1 MKISVVMAVYNGEKY
16 IEEQLMSI
24 LSQSIMPDELIIQ
37 DDGSSDSTT
46 DKIQSITEK
55 SDVSVKLIK
64 NKENLGFSKNF
75 ITAISAA
82 SGEYIFLSDQDDIWK
97 KDRIKRAL
105 SVMEDNDN
113 ILALSSAF
121 DLIDEDGVVIKKAK
135 NSKKLVNIS
144 QKEFIKHPK
153 FPGMAMV
160 FKKEL
165 WEYLQHNGKVDWESG
180 IAHDWAI
187 NYVALK
193 KHGMY
198 KLEESLICYRQHSS
212 NTFGTAM
219 AGGFNQKDK
228 RIKLIKSLMDNARGI
243 KAESQSEEKLLEGIV
258 SFNEKRIHF
267 YEHDRLLRLLLH
279 EFAHMKYISLRSIMG
294 DIYTNLRGRN
304 R

>member
-105 SVMEDNDN
+105 SVMEDNKN

-121 DLIDEDGVVIKKAK
+121 DLIDED
-135 NSKKLVNIS
+135 
-144 QKEFIKHPK
+144 
-153 FPGMAMV
+153 
-160 FKKEL
+160 
-165 WEYLQHNGKVDWESG
+165 
-180 IAHDWAI
+180 
-187 NYVALK
+187 
-193 KHGMY
+193 
-198 KLEESLICYRQHSS
+198 
-212 NTFGTAM
+212 
-219 AGGFNQKDK
+219 
-228 RIKLIKSLMDNARGI
+228 
-243 KAESQSEEKLLEGIV
+243 
-258 SFNEKRIHF
+258 
-267 YEHDRLLRLLLH
+267 
-279 EFAHMKYISLRSIMG
+279 
-294 DIYTNLRGRN
+294 
-304 R
+304 

>member
-55 SDVSVKLIK
+55 SDVSVKLVK

-105 SVMEDNDN
+105 SVMEGNEN

-121 DLIDEDGVVIKKAK
+121 DLIDEDGVVIKKAD

-144 QKEFIKHPK
+144 QKEFIKHP
-153 FPGMAMV
+153 
-160 FKKEL
+160 
-165 WEYLQHNGKVDWESG
+165 D
-180 IAHDWAI
+180 
-187 NYVALK
+187 
-193 KHGMY
+193 
-198 KLEESLICYRQHSS
+198 R
-212 NTFGTAM
+212 
-219 AGGFNQKDK
+219 
-228 RIKLIKSLMDNARGI
+228 KS
-243 KAESQSEEKLLEGIV
+243 V
-258 SFNEKRIHF
+258 V
-267 YEHDRLLRLLLH
+267 
-279 EFAHMKYISLRSIMG
+279 
-294 DIYTNLRGRN
+294 
-304 R
+304 

>member
-1 MKISVVMAVYNGEKY
+1 VKISVVMAVYNGEKY

-55 SDVSVKLIK
+55 SDVSVKLVK

-105 SVMEDNDN
+105 SVMEDNKN

-121 DLIDEDGVVIKKAK
+121 DLIDEDGVVIKKAD

-165 WEYLQHNGKVDWESG
+165 WEYLQHNGKVD
-180 IAHDWAI
+180 
-187 NYVALK
+187 
-193 KHGMY
+193 
-198 KLEESLICYRQHSS
+198 
-212 NTFGTAM
+212 
-219 AGGFNQKDK
+219 
-228 RIKLIKSLMDNARGI
+228 
-243 KAESQSEEKLLEGIV
+243 
-258 SFNEKRIHF
+258 
-267 YEHDRLLRLLLH
+267 
-279 EFAHMKYISLRSIMG
+279 
-294 DIYTNLRGRN
+294 
-304 R
+304 